1 LGLGG
6 KIKTK
11 KRNQQVTKDEFAD
24 LGFGNPKKDSKKDDN
39 FDFGFADF
47 GNKKKNKPK
56 NDFDFAFGT
65 KKKQNDPF
73 NIQSRLNK
81 RNVDD
86 QPELLKFKNNQPP
99 QIKKDVDLLDFDMPP
114 QKRPPKSN
122 NDDFDFL

>member
-1 LGLGG
+1 MGLGG

-11 KRNQQVTKDEFAD
+11 KRKQQVTKDEFAD
-24 LGFGNPKKDSKKDDN
+24 LGFGNPKKSSKKDDN

-65 KKKQNDPF
+65 KKKSNDPF

-81 RNVDD
+81 NSGR
-86 QPELLKFKNNQPP
+86 QPELLKFQNNQRG
-99 QIKKDVDLLDFDMPP
+99 QIKKDVDLLDFDMPA